1 MKKEL
6 KEQILELYQQLKK
19 EDSTKENRLD
29 RWRNLEPESAE
40 LIAIII
46 RSQQSKK
53 VLELGTSNGFSTLWF
68 ADALQSIGGQLT
80 TIEIEATRTEKA
92 KQHLKQFNLL
102 APVELITMDALL
114 YLEQANTEF
123 DLIFLDAERSYYI
136 SYWPHLD
143 RLLQKPGSLLIVD
156 NVISHQEQVKDFIAL
171 IRRNPNYTLTI
182 DPIGAGLLMVT
193 KV

>member
-19 EDSTKENRLD
+19 EDSTKENRLE

-40 LIAIII
+40 LIAVII

-80 TIEIEATRTEKA
+80 SIEIEAERTKKA
-92 KQHLKQFNLL
+92 KEHLEQFDLL
-102 APVELITMDALL
+102 EAVELLTMDAQL
-114 YLEQANTEF
+114 YLEQANAVF
-123 DLIFLDAERSYYI
+123 DLIFLDAERSYYTN
-136 SYWPHLD
+136 YWPHLD

-156 NVISHQEQVKDFIAL
+156 NVVSHQEQVKNFIAL
-171 IRRNPNYTLTI
+171 IRNNPTYTLTI
-182 DPIGAGLLMVT
+182 DPIGAGLLFVT
-193 KV
+193 KE